1 MYFSCTFCITKFSN
15 ARDPAHG
22 SRGTQAGILLLSPAG
37 HRKGLCYCADLHV
50 ESHVIPTT
58 VRRQAMARLPELQS
72 AMNLYF
78 EQNISLAGTGLEVL
92 PGVVEL
98 LTALQVSRCT
108 PPLLKQ

>member
-1 MYFSCTFCITKFSN
+1 
-15 ARDPAHG
+15 
-22 SRGTQAGILLLSPAG
+22 
-37 HRKGLCYCADLHV
+37 
-50 ESHVIPTT
+50 
-58 VRRQAMARLPELQS
+58 MARLPELQS